1 VTRREHRPIVA
12 DDGSDWSVSGA
23 PNAGWDD
30 DQPAT
35 LRGVRGRDLEVVD
48 ASSLEP

>member
-1 VTRREHRPIVA
+1 MTRREHRPIVA
-12 DDGSDWSVSGA
+12 DGSDWLVSGA
-23 PNAGWDD
+23 PSAGWDD
-30 DQPAT
+30 DQLAT